1 MAMSGSPGPSKDAD
15 AGPVSVDGPCWFCPF
30 CWFKNPRK
38 YFASASGLDNHFK
51 ASHGE
56 LYPAFRGK
64 DWPILKRCVYCGE
77 YFLPFSLVFR
87 TKLGNFVWLTG
98 WLIMLFFSFFRLQD
112 GPLGGHRTTH
122 GRLPPHHHGRI
133 SRAHELEGDQDPR
146 GSSALSP

>member
-1 MAMSGSPGPSKDAD
+1 MAMEGSPGPSKDAD

-87 TKLGNFVWLTG
+87 KIG
-98 WLIMLFFSFFRLQD
+98 
-112 GPLGGHRTTH
+112 
-122 GRLPPHHHGRI
+122 
-133 SRAHELEGDQDPR
+133 
-146 GSSALSP
+146 